1 MKRLM
6 ERIREQAKDGECFND
21 IFCYTNGWME
31 SRAARDPEDLYAAE
45 EVAELFKL
53 LFDVKHDEAV

>member
-6 ERIREQAKDGECFND
+6 GRIREWARNGESFND
-21 IFCYTNGWME
+21 IFCYTNGWLE
-31 SRAARDPEDLYAAE
+31 SRAEHSPKSTYTAAE
-45 EVAELFKL
+45 VSELFKL

>member
-6 ERIREQAKDGECFND
+6 GRIREWARNGESFND
-21 IFCYTNGWME
+21 IFCYTNGWFE
-31 SRAARDPEDLYAAE
+31 SRAARDPENMYTAE
-45 EVAELFKL
+45 EIAELFNL